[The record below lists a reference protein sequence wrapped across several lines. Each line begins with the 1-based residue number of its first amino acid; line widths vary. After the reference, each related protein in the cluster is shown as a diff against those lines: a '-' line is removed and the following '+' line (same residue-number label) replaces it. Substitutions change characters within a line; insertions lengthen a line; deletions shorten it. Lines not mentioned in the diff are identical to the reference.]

1 MRIPRC
7 RAGALA
13 LALLVSCGALAAERT
28 ATLHEITA
36 QGEAGAVGTI
46 TFTDTAH
53 GLLVTPD
60 LQGLASEGAHGM
72 HIHARG
78 GCGPRAG
85 SHGHAIAGGAAG
97 GHYDPDDTRRHEG
110 PYGEGHLGDLP
121 NLIVAADGAATIP
134 VLAPRPTVA
143 DLDGRAVMVHGA
155 ADHYDGHD
163 DHDHG
168 KGGVRM
174 YCGVIE

>member
-60 LQGLASEGAHGM
+60 LQGLASGGAHGM
-72 HIHARG
+72 HIHANG
-78 GCGPRAG
+78 ACGPREG
-85 SHGHAIAGGAAG
+85 SHGHAMAGGAAG
-97 GHYDPDDTRRHEG
+97 GHYDPDDTQRHEG

-121 NLIVAADGAATIP
+121 NLIVAADGAHGRCSHRDRRLPTWTGVPSWSTA
-134 VLAPRPTVA
+134 RPIT
-143 DLDGRAVMVHGA
+143 
-155 ADHYDGHD
+155 YGHD